1 MARADLLH
9 LCSDLVRDAVRISRD
24 HVPRAQQPIPVKL
37 GKITSLSVAFPEIA
51 KRTFCGQSSRQPL
64 RHRVLV
70 DGFVEATIKDGE
82 EIAHGRLGDL
92 LRLFIGLVDVDM
104 AAENKIVRS
113 GFPTLIAG
121 NFSVVTEGV
130 FDLVGCLVDLSRR
143 QMTLHA
149 PFNGL
154 GAPRRDPDRWMG
166 LLQWARPDRA
176 IFEMEELSLMTP
188 DRLGPGGHDEVIGFF
203 ETAAGFLRIDSV
215 PYVLGWNATHEAGD
229 EPSVRKAVDHGVFFG
244 DAHGMI
250 AQGQDVAENADLDLF
265 CLLAQRRGD

>member
-24 HVPRAQQPIPVKL
+24 RVPRAQQPIPVKL
-37 GKITSLSVAFPEIA
+37 GKITSLSVAFPEIV

-92 LRLFIGLVDVDM
+92 LRLFIGFINVYM
-104 AAENKIVRS
+104 TAQNKIIRR
-113 GFPTLIAG
+113 GFPSFVTG
-121 NFSVVTEGV
+121 DFSVITERV
-130 FDLVGCLVDLSRR
+130 LDLIGCLVDLSRR

-154 GAPRRDPDRWMG
+154 GAPCRDPDRWMR
-166 LLQWARPDRA
+166 LLQRARPDRA
-176 IFEMEELSLMTP
+176 VFEMEELPLMTP

-203 ETAAGFLRIDSV
+203 ETPAGFLRIDSV
-215 PYVLGWNATHEAGD
+215 PYVLWWNATDEAGD
-229 EPSVRKAVDHGVFFG
+229 EPSVREAIDHGVFFG

-250 AQGQDVAENADLDLF
+250 RSEE
-265 CLLAQRRGD
+265 RRVG